1 MPTAWSKMMYFARKY
16 SLVPSMLTYSVL
28 YPSANVVQQKF
39 FREPGP
45 IDWHEVGRFFIY
57 GGLCHAPLVYN
68 WLRLAARLFPK
79 DTMGHLAAKVLMD
92 QTCFAPVGL
101 SCFYV
106 GLSALEGK
114 NSEGIYKEWRE
125 KFPNTWAISV
135 FIWPF
140 LQTVNFKFV
149 PPRWRAIYVGTFS
162 FFWTTGLSALKFS
175 DSSPDLIKSLLK

>member
-79 DTMGHLAAKVLMD
+79 DTMGHLAAKVFMD